1 MLVHLKKMSLSNDS
15 YEMDVEVKEG
25 STVRELYEQVETS
38 RGNKIIFYQFY
49 SVNNRRVDDNHIL
62 NDKDS
67 LLVVE
72 HLGGG

>member
-1 MLVHLKKMSLSNDS
+1 MSLTNDS

-25 STVRELYEQVETS
+25 STVKEVFEQVEAS

-49 SVNNRRVDDNHIL
+49 SVNNLRAESDQIL
-62 NDKDS
+62 HDKDS